1 MLLEVKNWN
10 KSDAARSEQHQNV
23 KSVVRTNAKHRNM
36 RNPVGKLNKSF
47 ASSDQKRSGKSAAV
61 PCFLGI
67 VHPTD
72 FQVSWG
78 TWLVN
83 ALWQSG
89 DMGEKC
95 NKKVVNFGNWFLCQ
109 FSPKTYKFLHGA
121 SLTPQKSGDEKK
133 LKKYGQA
140 RGEKS
145 KKCEGGVFH
154 RQDWSQFK
162 PLAKIHFFCK
172 TNICEKHPLI
182 AKKWDFILKNRNFCY
197 FFQFLVREFKQN
209 SMN

>member
-1 MLLEVKNWN
+1 MPPAHIMTKTPFSGISPL
-10 KSDAARSEQHQNV
+10 HY
-23 KSVVRTNAKHRNM
+23 
-36 RNPVGKLNKSF
+36 GK
-47 ASSDQKRSGKSAAV
+47 V
-61 PCFLGI
+61 
-67 VHPTD
+67 
-72 FQVSWG
+72 
-78 TWLVN
+78 
-83 ALWQSG
+83 G

-95 NKKVVNFGNWFLCQ
+95 DKKVVNFGNWFLCQ

-162 PLAKIHFFCK
+162 PLAKINLFCK

-182 AKKWDFILKNRNFCY
+182 ANKSFLFWKIGTFAIFFSNF
-197 FFQFLVREFKQN
+197 
-209 SMN
+209 